1 MSGDE
6 SDESINTEEMNE
18 NIEEKKSSVERIKPK
33 PKRKMSEKQLEN
45 LRLGR
50 EKREANKKAKEE
62 QKAEEKEIKEYN
74 KSYGIKPEKKEKNT
88 GEKPK
93 PKKGKKTET
102 KPLVKELD
110 NVVNEIVEEPVVEEP
125 VAPVKKTRG
134 RPRKPQSEKGKV
146 IEKTIIEKH
155 FYLAPIGE
163 NGQYEKVNV
172 SRITPKNVKK
182 FENIEKSKEL
192 MEEHDTTYKLKK
204 NGQIDKRSS
213 NRGATKQ
220 RTEKQ
225 IAAAKAL
232 GQRTK
237 EKYAKLKEE
246 KEKKLKHTIEDTI
259 IDVVSTPIQKVKEK
273 KLEERKSLEQKQ
285 KEQMLKSK
293 SLFS

>member
-1 MSGDE
+1 MSMSGDE

-50 EKREANKKAKEE
+50 EKKAANKKAKEE

-88 GEKPK
+88 AEKPK
-93 PKKGKKTET
+93 KTKKDKIPE
-102 KPLVKELD
+102 PEPVPEP
-110 NVVNEIVEEPVVEEP
+110 VVNEIVEPE
-125 VAPVKKTRG
+125 APVKKTRG

-273 KLEERKSLEQKQ
+273 KMEERKSLEQKQ

>member
-6 SDESINTEEMNE
+6 SDESINTEEMNQ

-50 EKREANKKAKEE
+50 EKKAANKKIKEE
-62 QKAEEKEIKEYN
+62 QKAEEKEMKEYN
-74 KSYGIKPEKKEKNT
+74 KSYGVKPEKKEKND
-88 GEKPK
+88 GD
-93 PKKGKKTET
+93 KKTKKT
-102 KPLVKELD
+102 KKDKIPEPEPEPEPEPIQ
-110 NVVNEIVEEPVVEEP
+110 NEIVEPE
-125 VAPVKKTRG
+125 APVKKTRG
-134 RPRKPQSEKGKV
+134 RPPKPQSEKGKV
-146 IEKTIIEKH
+146 IERTIIEKH

-163 NGQYEKVNV
+163 NGAYEKVSVNK
-172 SRITPKNVKK
+172 ITPKNVKK

-204 NGQIDKRSS
+204 NGQIDKRSA

-237 EKYAKLKEE
+237 EKYQKLKEE

-273 KLEERKSLEQKQ
+273 KMEERKSLEQKK

>member
-6 SDESINTEEMNE
+6 SDESINTEEMNQ

-50 EKREANKKAKEE
+50 EKKAANKKAKEE
-62 QKAEEKEIKEYN
+62 QKAEEKEMKEYN
-74 KSYGIKPEKKEKNT
+74 KSYGVKPDKKEKND
-88 GEKPK
+88 GD
-93 PKKGKKTET
+93 KKTKKT
-102 KPLVKELD
+102 KKDKKPEPEMNHD
-110 NVVNEIVEEPVVEEP
+110 PAPEPIQNEIVEPE
-125 VAPVKKTRG
+125 APVKKTRG
-134 RPRKPQSEKGKV
+134 RPPKPESEKGKV

-237 EKYAKLKEE
+237 EKYQKLKEE

-273 KLEERKSLEQKQ
+273 KMEERKSLEQKK

>member
-6 SDESINTEEMNE
+6 SDESINTEEMNQ

-50 EKREANKKAKEE
+50 EKKAANKKIKEE

-74 KSYGIKPEKKEKNT
+74 KSYGVKPEKKEKND
-88 GEKPK
+88 GD
-93 PKKGKKTET
+93 KKTKKT
-102 KPLVKELD
+102 KKDKKPEPEMNHD
-110 NVVNEIVEEPVVEEP
+110 PAPEPIQNEIVEPE
-125 VAPVKKTRG
+125 APVKKTRG
-134 RPRKPQSEKGKV
+134 RPPKPESEKGKV
-146 IEKTIIEKH
+146 IERTIIEKH

-163 NGQYEKVNV
+163 NGAYEKVSVNK
-172 SRITPKNVKK
+172 ITPKNVKK

-204 NGQIDKRSS
+204 NGQIDKRSA

-237 EKYAKLKEE
+237 EKYQKLKEE

-273 KLEERKSLEQKQ
+273 KMEERKSLEQKK

>member
-6 SDESINTEEMNE
+6 SDESISTEEMND
-18 NIEEKKSSVERIKPK
+18 NIESKKSSVERIQKPK

-50 EKREANKKAKEE
+50 EKKAANKKVVEDKIPQPKTETE
-62 QKAEEKEIKEYN
+62 N
-74 KSYGIKPEKKEKNT
+74 
-88 GEKPK
+88 KPK
-93 PKKGKKTET
+93 VKKVKKTE
-102 KPLVKELD
+102 PLETELD
-110 NVVNEIVEEPVVEEP
+110 NTVNEIIE
-125 VAPVKKTRG
+125 PVKKTRG
-134 RPRKPQSEKGKV
+134 RPKKPESEKGKV
-146 IEKTIIEKH
+146 IERTIIEKH

-163 NGQYEKVNV
+163 NGAYEKVSVNK
-172 SRITPKNVKK
+172 ITPKNVKK

-213 NRGATKQ
+213 NRGETKK

-225 IAAAKAL
+225 IMAAKAL
-232 GQRTK
+232 GERTK
-237 EKYAKLKEE
+237 LKYQKLKEE
-246 KEKKLKHTIEDTI
+246 KTKKLKETIEDTI

-273 KLEERKSLEQKQ
+273 KMQERKSLEEKQ
-285 KEQMLKSK
+285 KEQLLKNK

>member
-6 SDESINTEEMNE
+6 SDESINTEEMNQ

-50 EKREANKKAKEE
+50 EKKAANKKIKEE

-74 KSYGIKPEKKEKNT
+74 KSYGVKPEKKEKND
-88 GEKPK
+88 GD
-93 PKKGKKTET
+93 KKTKKT
-102 KPLVKELD
+102 KKDKKPEPEMNHD
-110 NVVNEIVEEPVVEEP
+110 PAPEPIQNEIVEPE
-125 VAPVKKTRG
+125 APVKKTRG
-134 RPRKPQSEKGKV
+134 RPPKPESEKGKV

-232 GQRTK
+232 GERTK
-237 EKYAKLKEE
+237 LKYQKLKEE

-273 KLEERKSLEQKQ
+273 KMEERKSLEQKK

>member
-18 NIEEKKSSVERIKPK
+18 NIESKKSSVERIKPK

-50 EKREANKKAKEE
+50 EKREANKKKKEE
-62 QKAEEKEIKEYN
+62 DKLSESKTEIKT
-74 KSYGIKPEKKEKNT
+74 KPKT
-88 GEKPK
+88 EKPK
-93 PKKGKKTET
+93 VKKGKKTET
-102 KPLVKELD
+102 QPLVKELD
-110 NVVNEIVEEPVVEEP
+110 NVVNEIVEKEPVIESVIEEP
-125 VAPVKKTRG
+125 EAPVKKTRG
-134 RPRKPQSEKGKV
+134 RPKKPESEKGKV
-146 IEKTIIEKH
+146 VERTIVEKH

-163 NGQYEKVNV
+163 NGAYEPV
-172 SRITPKNVKK
+172 SVKKITPKNVHIH
-182 FENIEKSKEL
+182 ENIQKSKDL
-192 MEEHDTTYKLKK
+192 MEQDNTTYKLKK
-204 NGQIDKRSS
+204 NGQIDKRSA
-213 NRGATKQ
+213 NRGDKKL

-273 KLEERKSLEQKQ
+273 KMEERKSLEQKQ
-285 KEQMLKSK
+285 KEQMQKSK

>member
-1 MSGDE
+1 MSMSGDE
-6 SDESINTEEMNE
+6 SDESISTEEMND
-18 NIEEKKSSVERIKPK
+18 NIESKKSSVERIQKPK

-50 EKREANKKAKEE
+50 EKKAANKKVVEDKIPQPKTETE
-62 QKAEEKEIKEYN
+62 N
-74 KSYGIKPEKKEKNT
+74 
-88 GEKPK
+88 KPK
-93 PKKGKKTET
+93 VKKVKKTEAE
-102 KPLVKELD
+102 PLVKELD
-110 NVVNEIVEEPVVEEP
+110 SVVNEIVEPVVE
-125 VAPVKKTRG
+125 APVKKTRG
-134 RPRKPQSEKGKV
+134 RPKKPEGEKGKV
-146 IEKTIIEKH
+146 IERTIIEKH

-163 NGQYEKVNV
+163 NGAYEKVSVNK
-172 SRITPKNVKK
+172 ITPKNVKK

-213 NRGATKQ
+213 NRGETKK

-225 IAAAKAL
+225 IMAAKAL

-246 KEKKLKHTIEDTI
+246 KTKKLKETIEDTI

-273 KLEERKSLEQKQ
+273 KIQERKSLEEKQ
-285 KEQMLKSK
+285 KEQLLKNK

>member
-1 MSGDE
+1 MTESGDE
-6 SDESINTEEMNE
+6 SDTSISTEEMQE
-18 NIEEKKSSVERIKPK
+18 NIESKKSSVERIQKPK
-33 PKRKMSEKQLEN
+33 AKRKMSEKQLEN

-50 EKREANKKAKEE
+50 EKREANKKVKEDKLPE
-62 QKAEEKEIKEYN
+62 TKTEIKP
-74 KSYGIKPEKKEKNT
+74 KVKKV
-88 GEKPK
+88 
-93 PKKGKKTET
+93 KKTET
-102 KPLVKELD
+102 QPLEKELD
-110 NVVNEIVEEPVVEEP
+110 NTVNEIVEPVVEEP
-125 VAPVKKTRG
+125 APVKKTRG
-134 RPRKPQSEKGKV
+134 RPPKPQSEKAKV
-146 IEKTIIEKH
+146 IERTIIEKH

-163 NGQYEKVNV
+163 NGAYEKVSVNK
-172 SRITPKNVKK
+172 ITPKNVKK

-204 NGQIDKRSS
+204 NGQIDKRSA
-213 NRGATKQ
+213 NRGGETKK

-273 KLEERKSLEQKQ
+273 KMEERKSQEQKQ
-285 KEQMLKSK
+285 KEIITKNK

>member
-1 MSGDE
+1 MSMSGDE
-6 SDESINTEEMNE
+6 SDESINTEEMNQ

-50 EKREANKKAKEE
+50 EKKAANKKIKEE
-62 QKAEEKEIKEYN
+62 QKAEEKEMKEYN
-74 KSYGIKPEKKEKNT
+74 KSYGVKPEKKEKND
-88 GEKPK
+88 GD
-93 PKKGKKTET
+93 KKTKKT
-102 KPLVKELD
+102 KKDKIPEPEPEPEPEPIQ
-110 NVVNEIVEEPVVEEP
+110 NEIVEPE
-125 VAPVKKTRG
+125 APVKKTRG
-134 RPRKPQSEKGKV
+134 RPPKPQSEKGKV
-146 IEKTIIEKH
+146 IERTIIEKH

-163 NGQYEKVNV
+163 NGAYEKVSVNK
-172 SRITPKNVKK
+172 ITPKNVKK

-204 NGQIDKRSS
+204 NGQIDKRSA

-237 EKYAKLKEE
+237 EKYQKLKEE

-273 KLEERKSLEQKQ
+273 KMEERKSLEQKK

>member
-6 SDESINTEEMNE
+6 SDESISTEEMNQ
-18 NIEEKKSSVERIKPK
+18 NIEEKKSSVERIKSK

-50 EKREANKKAKEE
+50 EKREANKKKKEE
-62 QKAEEKEIKEYN
+62 DKMQEPKIETKIK
-74 KSYGIKPEKKEKNT
+74 S
-88 GEKPK
+88 
-93 PKKGKKTET
+93 KKTKKDKNPE
-102 KPLVKELD
+102 PEINHD
-110 NVVNEIVEEPVVEEP
+110 PEPIVNEIVEPEP
-125 VAPVKKTRG
+125 PVKKPRG
-134 RPRKPQSEKGKV
+134 RPKKPESEKGKV

-163 NGQYEKVNV
+163 NGSYEPV
-172 SRITPKNVKK
+172 SVKKITPKNVKK

-213 NRGATKQ
+213 NRGANKQ

-232 GQRTK
+232 GERTRQ
-237 EKYAKLKEE
+237 KYAKIKEE

-273 KLEERKSLEQKQ
+273 KMEERKSLEQKQ

>member
-6 SDESINTEEMNE
+6 SDESISTEEMND
-18 NIEEKKSSVERIKPK
+18 NIESKKSSVERIQKPK

-50 EKREANKKAKEE
+50 EKKAANKKSKEE
-62 QKAEEKEIKEYN
+62 DKTEIKS
-74 KSYGIKPEKKEKNT
+74 KVKKV
-88 GEKPK
+88 
-93 PKKGKKTET
+93 KTE
-102 KPLVKELD
+102 ELPIIEE
-110 NVVNEIVEEPVVEEP
+110 VEPIVNEIIEPLVE
-125 VAPVKKTRG
+125 APVKKIRG
-134 RPRKPQSEKGKV
+134 RPKKPESEKGKV
-146 IEKTIIEKH
+146 IERTIIEKH

-163 NGQYEKVNV
+163 NGAYEKVSV
-172 SRITPKNVKK
+172 SKITPKNVKK

-204 NGQIDKRSS
+204 NGQVDKRSS
-213 NRGATKQ
+213 NRGATKL

-246 KEKKLKHTIEDTI
+246 KTKKLKETIEDTI

-273 KLEERKSLEQKQ
+273 KMQERKSLQQIESEK
-285 KEQMLKSK
+285 LNKSK

>member
-1 MSGDE
+1 MTESGDE
-6 SDESINTEEMNE
+6 SDTSISTEEMQE
-18 NIEEKKSSVERIKPK
+18 NIESKKSSVERIQKPK
-33 PKRKMSEKQLEN
+33 AKRKMSEKQLEN

-50 EKREANKKAKEE
+50 EKREANKKVKEDKLP
-62 QKAEEKEIKEYN
+62 QTKTEIKP
-74 KSYGIKPEKKEKNT
+74 KVKKV
-88 GEKPK
+88 
-93 PKKGKKTET
+93 KKTET
-102 KPLVKELD
+102 QPLEKELD
-110 NVVNEIVEEPVVEEP
+110 NTVNEIVEPVVEEP
-125 VAPVKKTRG
+125 APVKKTRG
-134 RPRKPQSEKGKV
+134 RPPKPQSEKAKV
-146 IEKTIIEKH
+146 IERTIIEKH

-163 NGQYEKVNV
+163 NGAYEKVSVNK
-172 SRITPKNVKK
+172 ITPKNVKK

-204 NGQIDKRSS
+204 NGQIDKRSA
-213 NRGATKQ
+213 NRGGETKK

-273 KLEERKSLEQKQ
+273 KMEERKSQEQKQ
-285 KEQMLKSK
+285 KEIITKNK

>member
-1 MSGDE
+1 MESGDE
-6 SDESINTEEMNE
+6 SDNSISTEEMNQ

-45 LRLGR
+45 LRKGR

-62 QKAEEKEIKEYN
+62 KKAEEKEVKEYN
-74 KSYGIKPEKKEKNT
+74 KSYGVKPEKKEKND
-88 GEKPK
+88 GD
-93 PKKGKKTET
+93 KKNKKTKKDK
-102 KPLVKELD
+102 KPEPEMNHD
-110 NVVNEIVEEPVVEEP
+110 QEPEPVVNEIVEPE
-125 VAPVKKTRG
+125 APVKKPRG
-134 RPRKPQSEKGKV
+134 RPKKPESEKGKV

-172 SRITPKNVKK
+172 SRITPKNVKR

-213 NRGATKQ
+213 NRGANKQ

-232 GQRTK
+232 GERTRQ
-237 EKYAKLKEE
+237 KYAKLKEE

-273 KLEERKSLEQKQ
+273 KMEERKSLEQKQ

>member
-1 MSGDE
+1 MSMSGDE
-6 SDESINTEEMNE
+6 SDESINTEEMNQ

-50 EKREANKKAKEE
+50 EKKAANKKIKEE
-62 QKAEEKEIKEYN
+62 QKAEEKEMKEYN
-74 KSYGIKPEKKEKNT
+74 KSYGVKPEKKEKND
-88 GEKPK
+88 GD
-93 PKKGKKTET
+93 KKTKKT
-102 KPLVKELD
+102 KKDKIPEPEPEPEPEPIQ
-110 NVVNEIVEEPVVEEP
+110 NEIVEPE
-125 VAPVKKTRG
+125 APVKKTRG
-134 RPRKPQSEKGKV
+134 RPPKPQSEKAKV
-146 IEKTIIEKH
+146 IERTIIEKH

-163 NGQYEKVNV
+163 NGAYEKVSVNK
-172 SRITPKNVKK
+172 ITPKNVKK

-204 NGQIDKRSS
+204 NGQIDKRAA

-237 EKYAKLKEE
+237 EKYQKLKEE

-273 KLEERKSLEQKQ
+273 KMEERKSLEQKK

>member
-6 SDESINTEEMNE
+6 SDESINTEEMNQ

-50 EKREANKKAKEE
+50 EKKAANKKAKEE
-62 QKAEEKEIKEYN
+62 QKAEEKEKN
-74 KSYGIKPEKKEKNT
+74 DGDKKTKKTKKDKKPEPEMNHDPAP
-88 GEKPK
+88 EPIQ
-93 PKKGKKTET
+93 
-102 KPLVKELD
+102 
-110 NVVNEIVEEPVVEEP
+110 NEIVEPE
-125 VAPVKKTRG
+125 APVKKTRG
-134 RPRKPQSEKGKV
+134 RPPKPESEKGKV

-232 GQRTK
+232 GERTK
-237 EKYAKLKEE
+237 LKYQKLKEE

-273 KLEERKSLEQKQ
+273 KMEERKSLEQKQ

>member
-6 SDESINTEEMNE
+6 SDESINTEEMNN

-50 EKREANKKAKEE
+50 EKREANKKKKEE
-62 QKAEEKEIKEYN
+62 DKI
-74 KSYGIKPEKKEKNT
+74 PE
-88 GEKPK
+88 P
-93 PKKGKKTET
+93 KTET
-102 KPLVKELD
+102 QIKSKKTKKDKKPEPEMNHD
-110 NVVNEIVEEPVVEEP
+110 PAPEPIQNEIVEPE
-125 VAPVKKTRG
+125 APVKKTRG
-134 RPRKPQSEKGKV
+134 RPKKPESEKGKI

-192 MEEHDTTYKLKK
+192 MEQHDTTYKLKK
-204 NGQIDKRSS
+204 NGQIDKRSA

-232 GQRTK
+232 GERTRQ
-237 EKYAKLKEE
+237 KYAKLKEE
-246 KEKKLKHTIEDTI
+246 NEKKLKHTIEDTI

-273 KLEERKSLEQKQ
+273 KMEERKSLEQKQ

>member
-18 NIEEKKSSVERIKPK
+18 NIESKKSSVERIKPK

-50 EKREANKKAKEE
+50 EKREANKKKKEE
-62 QKAEEKEIKEYN
+62 DKLSESKTEIKT
-74 KSYGIKPEKKEKNT
+74 KPKT
-88 GEKPK
+88 EKPK
-93 PKKGKKTET
+93 VKKGKKTET
-102 KPLVKELD
+102 QPLVKELD
-110 NVVNEIVEEPVVEEP
+110 NVVNEIVEKEPVIESVIEEP
-125 VAPVKKTRG
+125 EAPVKKTRG
-134 RPRKPQSEKGKV
+134 RPPKPQSEKGKV
-146 IEKTIIEKH
+146 IERTIIEKH

-163 NGQYEKVNV
+163 NGAYEKVSVNK
-172 SRITPKNVKK
+172 ITPKNVKK

-204 NGQIDKRSS
+204 NGQIDKRSA

-237 EKYAKLKEE
+237 EKYQKLKEE

-273 KLEERKSLEQKQ
+273 KMEERKSLEQKK

>member
-6 SDESINTEEMNE
+6 SDESISTEEMNQ
-18 NIEEKKSSVERIKPK
+18 NIEEKKSSVERINKPK

-62 QKAEEKEIKEYN
+62 QKAEEKEIREYN
-74 KSYGIKPEKKEKNT
+74 KSYGVKPEKKEKND
-88 GEKPK
+88 GD
-93 PKKGKKTET
+93 KKNKKTKKDK
-102 KPLVKELD
+102 KPEPEMNHD
-110 NVVNEIVEEPVVEEP
+110 QEPVVNEIVEPE
-125 VAPVKKTRG
+125 APVKKPRG
-134 RPRKPQSEKGKV
+134 RPKKPESEKGKV

-192 MEEHDTTYKLKK
+192 MEEHDTTYRLKK
-204 NGQIDKRSS
+204 NGEIDKRSS
-213 NRGATKQ
+213 NRGANKQ

-232 GQRTK
+232 GERTRQ
-237 EKYAKLKEE
+237 KYAKLKEE

-273 KLEERKSLEQKQ
+273 KMEERKSLEQKQ
-285 KEQMLKSK
+285 KEQMQKSK